1 MNEITPDF
9 MEEMWIRR
17 VFVSAGHALLFYDY
31 FLTLGKEAKCIWGAP
46 WTPVKTLFLI
56 SRYGNLI
63 GQSLILAGESGVL
76 NYYSPEILLPSVRT
90 SAEVSHA
97 LVLMRAWAMWRCRKT
112 LLGLLMAF
120 YIAVIVA
127 VLAVSTIDVL
137 QSSCRRRVLSCLV
150 ECNSTNHFRTVPM
163 ISTDGAHR
171 SALLQLLFRDGQ
183 CCTWYILH
191 NMLSPKYLL
200 PPALTLPV
208 VSITSQRIVLNLR
221 SLKANHLMI
230 HELSRE
236 IDRQIDAFLSDS
248 DVLHQLQPIVLV
260 DSGMASV
267 ENHITASH
275 ELTDIWEERRCPSP
289 F

>member
-1 MNEITPDF
+1 MSRASLIDGKILTMNEITPDF

-76 NYYSPEILLPSVRT
+76 NYYSPEFCDAYSVT
-90 SAEVSHA
+90 CDVFIIASAEVSHA

-137 QSSCRRRVLSCLV
+137 QSSCRYRSQGLPIC
-150 ECNSTNHFRTVPM
+150 H
-163 ISTDGAHR
+163 TD
-171 SALLQLLFRDGQ
+171 SDG
-183 CCTWYILH
+183 LPRPAK
-191 NMLSPKYLL
+191 LSP
-200 PPALTLPV
+200 
-208 VSITSQRIVLNLR
+208 
-221 SLKANHLMI
+221 
-230 HELSRE
+230 
-236 IDRQIDAFLSDS
+236 
-248 DVLHQLQPIVLV
+248 
-260 DSGMASV
+260 
-267 ENHITASH
+267 
-275 ELTDIWEERRCPSP
+275 
-289 F
+289 